1 MLISP
6 PAHGLAIVLRQ
17 YLHRPSLLLAST
29 AVATCIDC
37 RCYIHRV
44 PVNVPLLFIQ
54 KSLQFPQTSLQIFK
68 TSLSPSAR
76 SLFSRPQCLDI

>member
-1 MLISP
+1 MP
-6 PAHGLAIVLRQ
+6 PDIAACIEGRC
-17 YLHRPSLLLAST
+17 YTHRPSLLLAST